1 MTHYAHINI
10 YMFQG
15 VRAAYEELS
24 KRKVV
29 IEDELDHLELLDEYN
44 HFLESVNQA
53 YQNILNVETSF
64 IRQPCVMPVD
74 IQSVQKFQHTQDIQM
89 DALSEK
95 TNFQELLQ
103 KLDQIYPNLS
113 EEEKLSTEEKVNQ
126 LKSLSNLV
134 VEIILQRN
142 WIAGEWLKV
151 LQVDQAEWEKVSLDN
166 QQKSGDD
173 FEENQKLTKICDNIN
188 ALYAPIQQQLAEVKH
203 IIKILLLTSQKNSP
217 RK

>member
-1 MTHYAHINI
+1 M
-10 YMFQG
+10 
-15 VRAAYEELS
+15 
-24 KRKVV
+24 
-29 IEDELDHLELLDEYN
+29 IEDELEHLELLDEYN
-44 HFLESVNQA
+44 HFLESLNQA

-74 IQSVQKFQHTQDIQM
+74 IQSVQQFQHSQDVQM
-89 DALSEK
+89 DVLSEK

-134 VEIILQRN
+134 VELILQRN

-151 LQVDQAEWEKVSLDN
+151 LQVDQAEWEKIDK
-166 QQKSGDD
+166 QQKSGDE

-188 ALYAPIQQQLAEVKH
+188 ALYAPIQQQLAEVKRNS
-203 IIKILLLTSQKNSP
+203 KSLLLLRSQK
-217 RK
+217 